1 MKGGFLIPEKVPEQG
16 VLKVCLDKL
25 GPNMHGLPLQG
36 RSSTE
41 QPVPRCRSATA
52 ATIPE
57 LQRYPPTSWV
67 SCCIP
72 AGPPLPT
79 GLTER
84 RTVPRCR
91 SATSHHGD
99 PGC

>member
-67 SCCIP
+67 SCCIHP
-72 AGPPLPT
+72 GRTAATDRPDGAAHCAPLSQ
-79 GLTER
+79 
-84 RTVPRCR
+84 CH
-91 SATSHHGD
+91 STSW
-99 PGC
+99 